1 LGDLTFGALPYLGV
15 RYFNFSSN
23 YGVEMD
29 LGTLTKLNF
38 WLNDTVSLEG
48 SLINYFFTKLPFNY
62 QANIKLATRLNP
74 RWTLGLEGTIYDQNN
89 GAVFSLIY
97 GF

>member
-1 LGDLTFGALPYLGV
+1 
-15 RYFNFSSN
+15 
-23 YGVEMD
+23 MD